1 MFLRNYWYVAAYD
14 HEIGRRPL
22 GRIILGEPIVF
33 YRLEDGTPVALEDRC
48 AHRHLPLSMGTL
60 VGNVLQC
67 HYHGLRYDKTGT
79 CVRVPGQD
87 TIPRSARVKSYPVV
101 ERYHW
106 LWIWMGDPALADPDK
121 ITDFHWLTIRTGAPR
136 ANTSTSKLTGS
147 SSSTT
152 CSTSPISPSCTGP
165 RSATPRWWTRR
176 KSRCNAP
183 R

>member
-60 VGNVLQC
+60 VGDTLQC

-79 CVRVPGQD
+79 CVWTAPFGMDRRDAFQLA
-87 TIPRSARVKSYPVV
+87 ICRAR
-101 ERYHW
+101 
-106 LWIWMGDPALADPDK
+106 
-121 ITDFHWLTIRTGAPR
+121 
-136 ANTSTSKLTGS
+136 S
-147 SSSTT
+147 SSNL
-152 CSTSPISPSCTGP
+152 IGLLYPS
-165 RSATPRWWTRR
+165 AEWRR
-176 KSRCNAP
+176 LAL
-183 R
+183 